1 MGLKKKVLV
10 VDDDKISQ
18 DLIQETL
25 MNSGFD
31 VIVAANGQE
40 GLDKVYL
47 EHPDVVICDVL
58 MPVMDGYS
66 FYKEMRKDEIAC
78 QIPVL
83 ILTAR
88 GKMEDTFKA
97 VGVNSFITKPYN
109 ADVLLGEINKLLNAS
124 VAVGSS
130 PVKRDGIPFQ
140 FGASASA
147 VQQASGKKVIIFGHD
162 DSILNS
168 MNKQLQDEKCG
179 VLVIKDENQIPMHF
193 DRVNPD
199 ILLLQIFDGEKKS
212 IVEVLRELKKVIEQK
227 FQQTEVRSLSQSEY
241 LEYKIPYI
249 VLYKVSEEF
258 SAVST
263 ISETVLDTENLLIRC
278 SEILPTKFIGLYTQ
292 MSFISKVKDLIR
304 P

>member
-1 MGLKKKVLV
+1 MGEKRKVLV

-25 MNSGFD
+25 INSGFN

-40 GLDKVYL
+40 GLDRVYL
-47 EHPDVVICDVL
+47 EHPDIVICDVL

-66 FYKEMRKDEIAC
+66 FYKEMRKDEIAS

-109 ADVLLGEINKLLNAS
+109 ADILLAEIGKLLSAAS
-124 VAVGSS
+124 TISSAPARRDAGAVKYGS
-130 PVKRDGIPFQ
+130 
-140 FGASASA
+140 GANPAQQIAS
-147 VQQASGKKVIIFGHD
+147 KKVIVFGRD
-162 DSILNS
+162 DTVLNS
-168 MNKQLQDEKCG
+168 MNKQLQGKKCG
-179 VLVIKDENQIPMHF
+179 VLVIKDEYQLPMHF

-199 ILLLQIFDGEKKS
+199 ILFLQIFDGDKRS
-212 IVEVLRELKKVIEQK
+212 IVDVLRELKVVIEQK
-227 FQQTEVRSLSQSEY
+227 FQAAEVKSLSKNED

-249 VLYKVSEEF
+249 VLYKVTEDLNT
-258 SAVST
+258 VST
-263 ISETVLDTENLLIRC
+263 ISEGVLDTENLLGRC
-278 SEILPTKFIGLYTQ
+278 SEILPTKFIGLYAQ
-292 MSFISKVKDLIR
+292 MSFISKIKGFL
-304 P
+304 